1 MEYGIKMRIRPK
13 IDVTKYK
20 IKNKEIPLGFDNV
33 KILQISD
40 LHNALFGKGQEEIIG
55 ITNAVVPDYIF
66 ITGDLIDRYKK
77 NINRAMKFVSAI
89 VDVAPTFYVAGNH
102 EWEAGEAGKELWIKL
117 ENLGVVVLHD
127 SIVNIERKN
136 SQIQIMGID
145 DPYSLPGNRSLHIYD
160 RVSSKAFLKRFIKLN
175 KTKEEGYTILLSHR
189 PEFLYFYEK
198 AGIDIVFS
206 GHAHGG
212 QIRLPGIGGV
222 LAPHQGFFP
231 KYAEGVIRKGNT
243 FMVVSRGLGNS
254 CFPFRINNR
263 PEIVVVVLKSAGRE

>member
-1 MEYGIKMRIRPK
+1 MCMRPK
-13 IDVTKYK
+13 IDVTKYE
-20 IKNKEIPLGFDNV
+20 IKSKKIPLGFNNV

-55 ITNAVVPDYIF
+55 ITNAIMPDYIF

-77 NINRAMKFVSAI
+77 NINRALQLVSAI
-89 VDVAPTFYVAGNH
+89 VGLAPIFYVAGNH
-102 EWEAGEAGKELWIKL
+102 EWEAGEAGKELWTKL
-117 ENLGVVVLHD
+117 KKLGVIVLHD
-127 SIVNIERKN
+127 SIVNIERGN
-136 SQIQIMGID
+136 SRVQIMGID
-145 DPYSLPGNRSLHIYD
+145 DPYSLTGNRSLYIYD

-175 KTKEEGYTILLSHR
+175 KGKDEGYTILLSHR
-189 PEFLYFYEK
+189 PEFLHFYEK
-198 AGIDIVFS
+198 AGIDIVFA

-231 KYAEGVIRKGNT
+231 KYAEGVIKKGNT

-263 PEIVVVVLKSAGRE
+263 PEMVLVVLKSADKE

>member
-1 MEYGIKMRIRPK
+1 MYIWKK
-13 IDVTKYK
+13 IDVTKYE
-20 IKNKEIPLGFDNV
+20 IKSEKIPLNFNNV

-55 ITNAVVPDYIF
+55 ITKAIMPNYIF

-77 NINRAMKFVSAI
+77 NIDRAMELVSAI
-89 VDVAPTFYVAGNH
+89 VDLAPIFYVAGNH
-102 EWEAGEAGKELWIKL
+102 EWEAGEAGKELWTRLK
-117 ENLGVVVLHD
+117 NLGVVVLHD
-127 SIVNIERKN
+127 SIINIKKEN

-145 DPYSLPGNRSLHIYD
+145 DPYSLPDNRSLNTYD
-160 RVSSKAFLKRFIKLN
+160 RVSSKVFLKRFIKLN
-175 KTKEEGYTILLSHR
+175 KAKEKDYTILLSHR
-189 PEFLYFYEK
+189 PEFLHFYEK

-212 QIRLPGIGGV
+212 QIRLPGIGGI

-231 KYAEGVIRKGNT
+231 KYAEGVIKKGKT

-263 PEIVVVVLKSAGRE
+263 PEMVVVILKSITRK

>member
-1 MEYGIKMRIRPK
+1 MKMCMWQK
-13 IDVTKYK
+13 IDVTKYE
-20 IKNKEIPLGFDNV
+20 IKSKKIPLGFNNV

-55 ITNAVVPDYIF
+55 IINAIIPDYIF

-77 NINRAMKFVSAI
+77 NIDRAMQLVSAI
-89 VDVAPTFYVAGNH
+89 VGLAPIFYVAGNH
-102 EWEAGEAGKELWIKL
+102 EWEAGEAGKELWMKL
-117 ENLGVVVLHD
+117 KKIGVVVLHD
-127 SIVNIERKN
+127 SIVNIERGN
-136 SQIQIMGID
+136 SQVQIMGID
-145 DPYSLPGNRSLHIYD
+145 DPYSLPGNRSLYIYD

-175 KTKEEGYTILLSHR
+175 KAKDKGYTILLSHR
-189 PEFLYFYEK
+189 PEFLHFYEK

-263 PEIVVVVLKSAGRE
+263 PEMVSVVLKSADRE

>member
-1 MEYGIKMRIRPK
+1 MYIRQK
-13 IDVTKYK
+13 IDITKYEIKSKK
-20 IKNKEIPLGFDNV
+20 IPQNFDNV

-40 LHNALFGKGQEEIIG
+40 LHNALFGKGQEEIIS
-55 ITNAVVPDYIF
+55 ITKAAVPDYIF

-77 NINRAMKFVSAI
+77 NIDRAMKFVSAI
-89 VDVAPTFYVAGNH
+89 AEVAPIFYVAGNH
-102 EWEAGEAGKELWIKL
+102 EWEAGEAGKQLWIKL
-117 ENLGVVVLHD
+117 ENLGIVVLHD
-127 SIVNIERKN
+127 SIVNIEREN
-136 SQIQIMGID
+136 SQVQIMGID
-145 DPYSLPGNRSLHIYD
+145 DPYALSGNRSLYIYD
-160 RVSSKAFLKRFIKLN
+160 RVSSKEFLKRFIKLN
-175 KTKEEGYTILLSHR
+175 RAKEKGYTILLSHR
-189 PEFLYFYEK
+189 PEFFYFYEK

-263 PEIVVVVLKSAGRE
+263 PEMVSVVLKSADKE